1 MTGLAPRRVA
11 PFGHLGITAC
21 VPLPRAYRS
30 LPRPSSP
37 LCAQAS
43 PTCHLSLDLPYRSSR
58 ACANMHTAITASRTD
73 TLPCPVK
80 RWDSLPT
87 ISTLFPLSNIVRRV
101 TKQLLVSLNV
111 PADYPGESGE
121 PNGPMQIVKGAE
133 SEFCRRSA
141 ISSFPPR
148 TRYQSRAQRQP
159 RAWSTRDASG
169 AASPRYLCSLMIFP
183 ARGQGTA
190 STRRPRALKPPCGP
204 KNAADCRLL
213 PQPKSTVE
221 TLRSARLA

>member
-1 MTGLAPRRVA
+1 MRKHAHCNHFIANRHVA
-11 PFGHLGITAC
+11 
-21 VPLPRAYRS
+21 VPSQTMGFTSHDLHTLSIVKQRSSSNQAFARS
-30 LPRPSSP
+30 L
-37 LCAQAS
+37 
-43 PTCHLSLDLPYRSSR
+43 DV
-58 ACANMHTAITASRTD
+58 
-73 TLPCPVK
+73 PV
-80 RWDSLPT
+80 
-87 ISTLFPLSNIVRRV
+87 
-101 TKQLLVSLNV
+101 
-111 PADYPGESGE
+111 DYPGESGE